1 MSQYTLKRRGQQGG
15 QRSRTRTTE
24 HNDNIFF
31 YNDTSSLECPIT
43 FGIFYDPVIA
53 EDGHTYEKWAILKWF
68 ENNNRSPKTNK
79 PIGNCLISNTALKI
93 LIEQIKESQP
103 DLFKYS
109 DDFLKKAKLAKDIK
123 LNTPNT
129 IRNKLLNAI
138 PHETPS
144 AATNMASPPRG
155 IRIRHSDLQAE
166 LDKILFSSPVYSTH
180 HPASA
185 DA

>member
-1 MSQYTLKRRGQQGG
+1 MSKYTLKRRGQQGG

-93 LIEQIKESQP
+93 LIEQGDSFVEN
-103 DLFKYS
+103 FV
-109 DDFLKKAKLAKDIK
+109 
-123 LNTPNT
+123 NT
-129 IRNKLLNAI
+129 INIVLNDQKRMYTLSKNIQDIFPIDA
-138 PHETPS
+138 E
-144 AATNMASPPRG
+144 
-155 IRIRHSDLQAE
+155 RIIIEKSIE
-166 LDKILFSSPVYSTH
+166 LMKVNDE
-180 HPASA
+180 
-185 DA
+185 